1 MRNIVKRRNPK
12 IDTVRRNFKI
22 ELLEEMKVNKALAI
36 AIINTYSS
44 WKHRRHIG
52 KIWALL
58 GFYHKE
64 AHKDYCDKLIGKHL
78 TGDETIWRTLY
89 FAGDNSREIRT
100 KYMRIIPE
108 KYAMGDALGV
118 AYKFLK

>member
-1 MRNIVKRRNPK
+1 MRNIVKRRNNK
-12 IDTVRRNFKI
+12 IGMFRNCFKE
-22 ELLEEMKVNKALAI
+22 ELYDEIRVNPALAI
-36 AIINTYSS
+36 AIVNTYSS

-58 GFYHKE
+58 GHNHKE

-89 FAGDNSREIRT
+89 FASDNSKKIREDYIRV
-100 KYMRIIPE
+100 IPE
-108 KYAMGDALGV
+108 KYAMGDALSV
-118 AYKFLK
+118 AYRFLK